1 MFVDTRTETH
11 RPKPFGIDDAVLDF
25 IFDFVSVVCMVI
37 LACFALRDIIV
48 ETTGR
53 KGKDE
58 EAGAG
63 LEGAEDGSGDVPS
76 YDEVQKLSPVPIV
89 RLEKDFL
96 VPKAYLQRTKR
107 KLVWLNGAIVLLSLS
122 AVLAFASWWWV
133 AAVSLL
139 YLVVVVATL
148 YFQSLRRERVET
160 HTVRPGHRY
169 TKGAIERGKEDD
181 RRGAGWMSRSEGRS
195 RGDSTTGPTG
205 DGNRGRRPWF
215 GRGR

>member
-11 RPKPFGIDDAVLDF
+11 WPKPFGIDDAALDF
-25 IFDFVSVVCMVI
+25 IFDFASVACMVI

-53 KGKDE
+53 KEKDG
-58 EAGAG
+58 EAGKG
-63 LEGAEDGSGDVPS
+63 LEGTKGGSGDVPS
-76 YDEVQKLSPVPIV
+76 YDEIQKLSPVTIV
-89 RLEKDFL
+89 RSEKGFL

-107 KLVWLNGAIVLLSLS
+107 KLVWLNGAIVFLSLA

-139 YLVVVVATL
+139 YLVVVATL
-148 YFQSLRRERVET
+148 YFQGVHRERVET
-160 HTVRPGHRY
+160 HTVRPGHRG
-169 TKGAIERGKEDD
+169 TKSAIERGKEDD

-205 DGNRGRRPWF
+205 DGNRGRRPGF